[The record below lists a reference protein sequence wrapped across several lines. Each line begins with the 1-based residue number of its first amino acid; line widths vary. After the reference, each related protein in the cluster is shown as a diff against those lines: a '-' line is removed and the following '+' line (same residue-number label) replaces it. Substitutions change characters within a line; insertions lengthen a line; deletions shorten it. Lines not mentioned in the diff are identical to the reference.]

1 MGSSRSKMPETK
13 VPMTLRDAFLEDPFF
28 RTGTSKNL
36 KVADQ
41 KEERRSGRMPWL
53 MPRKW
58 MIPQLWGEDIF
69 SSSRDSHLLGLQE
82 DDTKMEISLDTT
94 GYKPDELKVQV
105 RDGELSVEGKH
116 EEKSEAG
123 HVMVSRQFSKRYGL
137 PQGAKREAVMSNLSQ
152 DGVMVITVP
161 KEKKIEEVKTPENI
175 PVEHVKNVGEMNKKM
190 EQKVE
195 ERRRSREEE
204 QRSEMADLTSQ
215 RSSSR
220 ATNSSRGSSQ
230 AGDGERSLFRD
241 EMLVPMTLR
250 DPFLEDPFFK
260 NTLSTIESSRD
271 DFFKKAR
278 EGFEESLKQMESMMS
293 GLSTDWTNPSS
304 NRHFNTVTD
313 HGDNCV
319 IRHNE
324 DETKME
330 VQLDTVG
337 YKPDELKVEVEGG
350 VVRVEG
356 RHQEKSESGQV
367 MVSRQ
372 FARQYALPQGAKP
385 EEVVSSLSK
394 DGVLAIQVP
403 KHAPQKIASSR
414 AVPIALKCTTPSSK
428 HNI

>member
-1 MGSSRSKMPETK
+1 MPETK

-28 RTGTSKNL
+28 GTGTLKNM
-36 KVADQ
+36 KVAEQ

-58 MIPQLWGEDIF
+58 MIPQLWDEEIF
-69 SSSRDSHLLGLQE
+69 SNSRDSHLLGLQE
-82 DDTKMEISLDTT
+82 DETKMEISLDTS

-105 RDGELSVEGKH
+105 RDGELCVEGKH
-116 EEKSEAG
+116 EERSEAG
-123 HVMVSRQFSKRYGL
+123 QVMVSRQFSKRYGL
-137 PQGAKREAVMSNLSQ
+137 PQGAKKEAVVSNLSQ

-161 KEKKIEEVKTPENI
+161 KEKKIEEVKLPENI

-204 QRSEMADLTSQ
+204 QISEMADLPSQ
-215 RSSSR
+215 RNNSR
-220 ATNSSRGSSQ
+220 SVNRSRGSSQ
-230 AGDGERSLFRD
+230 GRNGERNLFRD

-304 NRHFNTVTD
+304 NRHFNSVMD

-319 IRHNE
+319 IRHDE

-414 AVPIALKCTTPSSK
+414 AVPIALK
-428 HNI
+428 

>member
-1 MGSSRSKMPETK
+1 
-13 VPMTLRDAFLEDPFF
+13 MTLRDAFLEDPFF
-28 RTGTSKNL
+28 RMDTSKNM
-36 KVADQ
+36 KVAEQ

-58 MIPQLWGEDIF
+58 MIPQLWDEEIF
-69 SSSRDSHLLGLQE
+69 SNSRDSHLLGLQE
-82 DDTKMEISLDTT
+82 DETKMEISLDTT

-105 RDGELSVEGKH
+105 RDGELCVEGKH
-116 EEKSEAG
+116 EERSEAG
-123 HVMVSRQFSKRYGL
+123 QVMVSRQFSKRYGL
-137 PQGAKREAVMSNLSQ
+137 PQGAKRLEVMSNLSQ

-161 KEKKIEEVKTPENI
+161 KEKKIEEVKTTEKI
-175 PVEHVKNVGEMNKKM
+175 PVEHVKNVGEMNMKM
-190 EQKVE
+190 EEKVE

-204 QRSEMADLTSQ
+204 RQGEMADMTSQ

-220 ATNSSRGSSQ
+220 PTNSSRGSSQ
-230 AGDGERSLFRD
+230 ARDGERGIFRD

-260 NTLSTIESSRD
+260 GTLSNIESSRD

-278 EGFEESLKQMESMMS
+278 EGFEESLKQMETMMS
-293 GLSTDWTNPSS
+293 GISSNWTNPSS
-304 NRHFNTVTD
+304 FDSHFNSVMNNS
-313 HGDNCV
+313 DNCV
-319 IRHNE
+319 IRHME
-324 DETKME
+324 DDTKME

-337 YKPDELKVEVEGG
+337 YKPDELKVEVENG

-403 KHAPQKIASSR
+403 KQAPKKVSATR
-414 AVPIALKCTTPSSK
+414 AVPIDLK
-428 HNI
+428 

>member
-1 MGSSRSKMPETK
+1 MGSSRGKMPETK

-28 RTGTSKNL
+28 RMDTSKNM
-36 KVADQ
+36 KVAEQ

-58 MIPQLWGEDIF
+58 MIPQLWDEEIF
-69 SSSRDSHLLGLQE
+69 SNSRDSHFLGLQE
-82 DDTKMEISLDTT
+82 DETKMEISLDTT

-105 RDGELSVEGKH
+105 REGELCVEGKH
-116 EEKSEAG
+116 EERSEAG
-123 HVMVSRQFSKRYGL
+123 QVMVSRQFSKRYGL
-137 PQGAKREAVMSNLSQ
+137 PQGAKRLEVMSNLSQ

-161 KEKKIEEVKTPENI
+161 KEKKIEEVKTTEKI
-175 PVEHVKNVGEMNKKM
+175 PVEHVKNVGEMNMKM
-190 EQKVE
+190 EEK
-195 ERRRSREEE
+195 
-204 QRSEMADLTSQ
+204 ADMTSQ

-230 AGDGERSLFRD
+230 ARDGERGIIRD

-250 DPFLEDPFFK
+250 EPFLEDPFFK
-260 NTLSTIESSRD
+260 GTLSNIESSRD

-278 EGFEESLKQMESMMS
+278 EGFEESLKQMETMMS
-293 GLSTDWTNPSS
+293 GISSNWTNPSS
-304 NRHFNTVTD
+304 FDSHFNSVMNNS
-313 HGDNCV
+313 DNCV
-319 IRHNE
+319 IRQME
-324 DETKME
+324 DDTKME

-337 YKPDELKVEVEGG
+337 YKPDELKVEVENG

-394 DGVLAIQVP
+394 DGVLAIHVP
-403 KHAPQKIASSR
+403 KQAPKKLSATR
-414 AVPIALKCTTPSSK
+414 AVPIDLK
-428 HNI
+428 

>member
-1 MGSSRSKMPETK
+1 MGSSRGKMPETK

-36 KVADQ
+36 KVAEQ

-58 MIPQLWGEDIF
+58 MIPQLWDEEIF
-69 SSSRDSHLLGLQE
+69 SNSRDSHLLGLQE
-82 DDTKMEISLDTT
+82 DETKMEISLDTT
-94 GYKPDELKVQV
+94 GYKPDELKVQA
-105 RDGELSVEGKH
+105 RDGELCVEGKH
-116 EEKSEAG
+116 EERSEAG
-123 HVMVSRQFSKRYGL
+123 QVMVSRQFSKRYGL
-137 PQGAKREAVMSNLSQ
+137 PQGAKRLEVMSNLSQ

-161 KEKKIEEVKTPENI
+161 KEKKIEEVKTTEKI
-175 PVEHVKNVGEMNKKM
+175 PVEHVKNVGEMNMKM
-190 EQKVE
+190 EEKVE

-204 QRSEMADLTSQ
+204 MADMTSQ

-230 AGDGERSLFRD
+230 ARDGERSIIRD

-250 DPFLEDPFFK
+250 EPFLEDPFFK
-260 NTLSTIESSRD
+260 GTLSNIESSRD

-278 EGFEESLKQMESMMS
+278 EGFEESLKQMETMMS
-293 GLSTDWTNPSS
+293 GISSNWTNPSS
-304 NRHFNTVTD
+304 FDSHFNSVMNNS
-313 HGDNCV
+313 DNCV
-319 IRHNE
+319 IRHME
-324 DETKME
+324 DDTKME
-330 VQLDTVG
+330 V
-337 YKPDELKVEVEGG
+337 EHG

-356 RHQEKSESGQV
+356 RHHEKSESGQV

-394 DGVLAIQVP
+394 DGVLAIHVP
-403 KHAPQKIASSR
+403 KQAPKKLSATR
-414 AVPIALKCTTPSSK
+414 AVPIDLK
-428 HNI
+428 

>member
-1 MGSSRSKMPETK
+1 MGAVDEMPETK

-28 RTGTSKNL
+28 RSGSSSENKMVTEQRE
-36 KVADQ
+36 D
-41 KEERRSGRMPWL
+41 RRSGRMPWL

-58 MIPQLWGEDIF
+58 MIPQLWDEDIF

-105 RDGELSVEGKH
+105 RDGELSIEGKH

-123 HVMVSRQFSKRYGL
+123 HVMVSRQFSRRYGL
-137 PQGAKREAVMSNLSQ
+137 PQGAKKEAVMSNLSQ

-161 KEKKIEEVKTPENI
+161 KEKKIQEVKAGDKI
-175 PVEHVKNVGEMNKKM
+175 HVEHVKDAGEMNR
-190 EQKVE
+190 KVE
-195 ERRRSREEE
+195 GRKRSREE
-204 QRSEMADLTSQ
+204 QRSEVVDSLQRRRATSRASSRS
-215 RSSSR
+215 RSSNSR
-220 ATNSSRGSSQ
+220 ESSLPRESM
-230 AGDGERSLFRD
+230 FRD

-250 DPFLEDPFFK
+250 DPFMEDPFFK

-278 EGFEESLKQMESMMS
+278 ESFEESMKQMESMMS

-356 RHQEKSESGQV
+356 RHQEKSESGQ
-367 MVSRQ
+367 
-372 FARQYALPQGAKP
+372 
-385 EEVVSSLSK
+385 EVVSSLSK

-414 AVPIALKCTTPSSK
+414 AVPIA
-428 HNI
+428 

>member
-1 MGSSRSKMPETK
+1 
-13 VPMTLRDAFLEDPFF
+13 
-28 RTGTSKNL
+28 
-36 KVADQ
+36 
-41 KEERRSGRMPWL
+41 MPWL

-58 MIPQLWGEDIF
+58 MIPQLWDEDIF

-82 DDTKMEISLDTT
+82 DDIKMEISLDTT
-94 GYKPDELKVQV
+94 GYKPDEQK
-105 RDGELSVEGKH
+105 G
-116 EEKSEAG
+116 EAG

-161 KEKKIEEVKTPENI
+161 KEKKIEEVKAPENI

-204 QRSEMADLTSQ
+204 QRSETADLTSQ

-230 AGDGERSLFRD
+230 AREGERSLFRD

-250 DPFLEDPFFK
+250 DPFMEDPFFK
-260 NTLSTIESSRD
+260 GTLSTIESSRE

-278 EGFEESLKQMESMMS
+278 EGFEDSLKQMESMMS
-293 GLSTDWTNPSS
+293 GLSSDWTNSS
-304 NRHFNTVTD
+304 FADRNFNSVMD

-319 IRHNE
+319 IRHHE

-372 FARQYALPQGAKP
+372 FARQYPLPQGAKP
-385 EEVVSSLSK
+385 
-394 DGVLAIQVP
+394 G
-403 KHAPQKIASSR
+403 
-414 AVPIALKCTTPSSK
+414 
-428 HNI
+428 

>member
-1 MGSSRSKMPETK
+1 MGSSRGKMPETK

-28 RTGTSKNL
+28 RMDTSKNM
-36 KVADQ
+36 KVAEQ

-58 MIPQLWGEDIF
+58 MIPQLWDEEIF
-69 SSSRDSHLLGLQE
+69 SNSRDSHLLGLQE
-82 DDTKMEISLDTT
+82 DETKMEISLDTT

-105 RDGELSVEGKH
+105 REGELCVEGKH
-116 EEKSEAG
+116 EERSEAG
-123 HVMVSRQFSKRYGL
+123 QVMVSRQFSKRYGL
-137 PQGAKREAVMSNLSQ
+137 PQGAKRLEVMSNLSQ
-152 DGVMVITVP
+152 DGVIVITVP
-161 KEKKIEEVKTPENI
+161 KEKKIEEVKTTEKI
-175 PVEHVKNVGEMNKKM
+175 PVEHVKSVGEMNMRM
-190 EQKVE
+190 EEKVE

-204 QRSEMADLTSQ
+204 RQGEMADMTSQ
-215 RSSSR
+215 RSNSR

-230 AGDGERSLFRD
+230 AKDGERGIFRD

-260 NTLSTIESSRD
+260 GTLSSSESSRD

-278 EGFEESLKQMESMMS
+278 EGFEESLKQMETMMS
-293 GLSTDWTNPSS
+293 GISSNWTNPSS
-304 NRHFNTVTD
+304 FDSHFNSVMNNS
-313 HGDNCV
+313 DNCV
-319 IRHNE
+319 IRQME
-324 DETKME
+324 DDTKME
-330 VQLDTVG
+330 VQ
-337 YKPDELKVEVEGG
+337 VENG

-394 DGVLAIQVP
+394 DGVLAIHVP
-403 KHAPQKIASSR
+403 KQAPKKLSATR
-414 AVPIALKCTTPSSK
+414 AVPIDLK
-428 HNI
+428 

>member
-1 MGSSRSKMPETK
+1 MPETK

-28 RTGTSKNL
+28 RSGSSSENKMVTQQREDK
-36 KVADQ
+36 
-41 KEERRSGRMPWL
+41 RSGRLPWL

-58 MIPQLWGEDIF
+58 MIPQLWDEEIF

-123 HVMVSRQFSKRYGL
+123 QVMVSRQFSKRYGL

-161 KEKKIEEVKTPENI
+161 KEKKIEEVKTTEKI

-204 QRSEMADLTSQ
+204 QISEVADLPSQ
-215 RSSSR
+215 RNNSR
-220 ATNSSRGSSQ
+220 SVNRSRGTPQ
-230 AGDGERSLFRD
+230 GRNGERNLFRD

-271 DFFKKAR
+271 TF
-278 EGFEESLKQMESMMS
+278 
-293 GLSTDWTNPSS
+293 
-304 NRHFNTVTD
+304 
-313 HGDNCV
+313 
-319 IRHNE
+319 
-324 DETKME
+324 
-330 VQLDTVG
+330 
-337 YKPDELKVEVEGG
+337 
-350 VVRVEG
+350 
-356 RHQEKSESGQV
+356 
-367 MVSRQ
+367 SRK
-372 FARQYALPQGAKP
+372 R
-385 EEVVSSLSK
+385 
-394 DGVLAIQVP
+394 
-403 KHAPQKIASSR
+403 
-414 AVPIALKCTTPSSK
+414 
-428 HNI
+428 

>member
-1 MGSSRSKMPETK
+1 M
-13 VPMTLRDAFLEDPFF
+13 PMTLRDAFLEDPFF
-28 RTGTSKNL
+28 RSGANENKMVTE
-36 KVADQ
+36 Q
-41 KEERRSGRMPWL
+41 REEERRSGRLSWL

-58 MIPQLWGEDIF
+58 MIPQLWDEGIF
-69 SSSRDSHLLGLQE
+69 SSSQDSHLLGLQE
-82 DDTKMEISLDTT
+82 DASKMELSLDTT

-105 RDGELSVEGKH
+105 RDGELNVEGKH
-116 EEKSEAG
+116 EERSQDG
-123 HVMVSRQFSKRYGL
+123 QVMVSRQFSKRYGL
-137 PQGAKREAVMSNLSQ
+137 PQGAKKEAVVSNLSQ

-161 KEKKIEEVKTPENI
+161 KEKKIEEVKLPENI

-204 QRSEMADLTSQ
+204 QISEMADLPSQ
-215 RSSSR
+215 RNNSR
-220 ATNSSRGSSQ
+220 SVNRSRGSSQ
-230 AGDGERSLFRD
+230 GRNGERNLFRD

-304 NRHFNTVTD
+304 NRHFNSVMD

-414 AVPIALKCTTPSSK
+414 AVPIALK
-428 HNI
+428 

>member
-1 MGSSRSKMPETK
+1 
-13 VPMTLRDAFLEDPFF
+13 MTLRDAFLEDPFF

-36 KVADQ
+36 KVAEQ

-58 MIPQLWGEDIF
+58 MIPQLWDEEIF
-69 SSSRDSHLLGLQE
+69 SNSRDSHLLGLQE
-82 DDTKMEISLDTT
+82 DETKMEISLDTT

-105 RDGELSVEGKH
+105 RDGELCVEGKH
-116 EEKSEAG
+116 EERSEAG
-123 HVMVSRQFSKRYGL
+123 QVMVSRQFSKRYGL
-137 PQGAKREAVMSNLSQ
+137 PQGAKRLEVMSNLSQ

-161 KEKKIEEVKTPENI
+161 KEKKIEEVKTTEKI
-175 PVEHVKNVGEMNKKM
+175 PVEHVKNVGEMNMKM
-190 EQKVE
+190 EEKVE

-204 QRSEMADLTSQ
+204 RQGEMADMTSQ
-215 RSSSR
+215 RSSSG

-230 AGDGERSLFRD
+230 ARDGERGIFRD

-260 NTLSTIESSRD
+260 GTLSNIESSRD

-278 EGFEESLKQMESMMS
+278 EGFEESLKQMETMMS
-293 GLSTDWTNPSS
+293 GISSNWTNPSS
-304 NRHFNTVTD
+304 FDSHFNSVMNNS
-313 HGDNCV
+313 DNCV
-319 IRHNE
+319 IRHME
-324 DETKME
+324 DDTKME

-337 YKPDELKVEVEGG
+337 YKPDELKVEVENG

-385 EEVVSSLSK
+385 EEVVSSLSN
-394 DGVLAIQVP
+394 DGVLAIHVP
-403 KHAPQKIASSR
+403 KRAPKELSATR
-414 AVPIALKCTTPSSK
+414 AVPIDLK
-428 HNI
+428 

>member
-1 MGSSRSKMPETK
+1 M
-13 VPMTLRDAFLEDPFF
+13 PMTLRDAFLEDPFF
-28 RTGTSKNL
+28 RSGANENKMVTE
-36 KVADQ
+36 Q
-41 KEERRSGRMPWL
+41 REEERRSGRLPWL

-58 MIPQLWGEDIF
+58 MIPQLWDEDIF
-69 SSSRDSHLLGLQE
+69 SSSQDSHLLGLQE
-82 DDTKMEISLDTT
+82 DASKMELSLDTT

-105 RDGELSVEGKH
+105 KDGELNVEGKH
-116 EEKSEAG
+116 EERSQDG
-123 HVMVSRQFSKRYGL
+123 QVMVSRQFSKRYGL
-137 PQGAKREAVMSNLSQ
+137 PQGAKKEAVVSNLSQ

-161 KEKKIEEVKTPENI
+161 KEKKIEEVKLPENI

-195 ERRRSREEE
+195 ERRRRREEE
-204 QRSEMADLTSQ
+204 QISEMADLPSHASQ
-215 RSSSR
+215 RNNSR
-220 ATNSSRGSSQ
+220 SVNRSRGSSQ
-230 AGDGERSLFRD
+230 GRNGERNLFRD

-304 NRHFNTVTD
+304 NRHFNSVMD

-319 IRHNE
+319 IRHDE

-414 AVPIALKCTTPSSK
+414 AVPIALK
-428 HNI
+428 

>member
-1 MGSSRSKMPETK
+1 
-13 VPMTLRDAFLEDPFF
+13 MTLRDAFLDDPFF
-28 RTGTSKNL
+28 RSGANENKMVTE
-36 KVADQ
+36 Q
-41 KEERRSGRMPWL
+41 REEERRSGRLPWL

-58 MIPQLWGEDIF
+58 MIPQLWDEDIF
-69 SSSRDSHLLGLQE
+69 SGSRDSHLLGLQE

-123 HVMVSRQFSKRYGL
+123 QVMVSRQFSKRYGL

-161 KEKKIEEVKTPENI
+161 KEKKIEE
-175 PVEHVKNVGEMNKKM
+175 
-190 EQKVE
+190 
-195 ERRRSREEE
+195 RRRSREEE

-230 AGDGERSLFRD
+230 AREGEKSLFRD

-250 DPFLEDPFFK
+250 DPFMEDPFFK
-260 NTLSTIESSRD
+260 STLSTLESSRD

-278 EGFEESLKQMESMMS
+278 EGFEDSLKQMESMMS
-293 GLSTDWTNPSS
+293 GLSSDWTDPSS
-304 NRHFNTVTD
+304 NRHFNSVMD

-319 IRHNE
+319 IRHDE

-356 RHQEKSESGQV
+356 RHQEKSESGLV

-394 DGVLAIQVP
+394 DGVLAIHVP
-403 KHAPQKIASSR
+403 KQAPKKLSATR
-414 AVPIALKCTTPSSK
+414 AVPIDLK
-428 HNI
+428 

>member
-1 MGSSRSKMPETK
+1 MGSRRREMPETK

-28 RTGTSKNL
+28 RSGANENKMVTE
-36 KVADQ
+36 Q
-41 KEERRSGRMPWL
+41 REEERRSGRLPWL

-58 MIPQLWGEDIF
+58 MIPQLWDEDIF
-69 SSSRDSHLLGLQE
+69 SSSQDSHLLGLQE
-82 DDTKMEISLDTT
+82 DASKMELSLDTT

-105 RDGELSVEGKH
+105 RDGELNVEGKH
-116 EEKSEAG
+116 EERSQDG
-123 HVMVSRQFSKRYGL
+123 QVMVSRQFSKRYGL
-137 PQGAKREAVMSNLSQ
+137 PRGAKKEAVVSNLSQ

-161 KEKKIEEVKTPENI
+161 KEKKIEEVKLPENI

-204 QRSEMADLTSQ
+204 QISEMADLPSHASQ
-215 RSSSR
+215 RNNSR
-220 ATNSSRGSSQ
+220 SVNRSRGSSQ
-230 AGDGERSLFRD
+230 GRNGERNLFRD

-304 NRHFNTVTD
+304 NRHFNSVMD

-350 VVRVEG
+350 GSPPGEERERAGDGEQAVCSAVCPAPGRQAGGGGVEPKQ
-356 RHQEKSESGQV
+356 R
-367 MVSRQ
+367 R
-372 FARQYALPQGAKP
+372 
-385 EEVVSSLSK
+385 SSSHSSSQTCSTK
-394 DGVLAIQVP
+394 DCI
-403 KHAPQKIASSR
+403 
-414 AVPIALKCTTPSSK
+414 
-428 HNI
+428 

>member
-1 MGSSRSKMPETK
+1 MPETK
-13 VPMTLRDAFLEDPFF
+13 VPMTLREAFLEDPFF
-28 RTGTSKNL
+28 RSGSSDNKMVTEQRE
-36 KVADQ
+36 D
-41 KEERRSGRMPWL
+41 RRSGRQPWL

-58 MIPQLWGEDIF
+58 MIPQLWDEDIF

-161 KEKKIEEVKTPENI
+161 KEKKIEEVKAPENI

-190 EQKVE
+190 EQKVA

-230 AGDGERSLFRD
+230 AREGERSLFRD

-250 DPFLEDPFFK
+250 DPFMEDPFFK
-260 NTLSTIESSRD
+260 STLSTIESSRD

-278 EGFEESLKQMESMMS
+278 EGFEDSLKRMETMMS
-293 GLSTDWTNPSS
+293 GLSSDWTKSS
-304 NRHFNTVTD
+304 SGDFNFNSVMD
-313 HGDNCV
+313 HRDNCV
-319 IRHNE
+319 IRHHE
-324 DETKME
+324 DDAKME

-403 KHAPQKIASSR
+403 KYPPQKLSSSR
-414 AVPIALKCTTPSSK
+414 AVPIALK
-428 HNI
+428 

>member
-1 MGSSRSKMPETK
+1 MGSSRGKMPETK

-28 RTGTSKNL
+28 RMDTSKNM
-36 KVADQ
+36 KVAEQ

-58 MIPQLWGEDIF
+58 MIPQLWDEEIF
-69 SSSRDSHLLGLQE
+69 SNSRDSHLLGLQE
-82 DDTKMEISLDTT
+82 DETKMEISLDTT

-105 RDGELSVEGKH
+105 REGELCVEGKH
-116 EEKSEAG
+116 EERSEAG
-123 HVMVSRQFSKRYGL
+123 QVMVSRQFSKRYGL
-137 PQGAKREAVMSNLSQ
+137 PQGAKRLEVMSNLSQ

-161 KEKKIEEVKTPENI
+161 KEKKIEEVKTTEKI

-190 EQKVE
+190 EEKVE

-204 QRSEMADLTSQ
+204 RQGEMADMTSQ

-220 ATNSSRGSSQ
+220 PTNSSRGSSQ
-230 AGDGERSLFRD
+230 ARDGERGIFRD

-260 NTLSTIESSRD
+260 GTLSNIESSRD

-278 EGFEESLKQMESMMS
+278 EGFEESLKQMETMMS
-293 GLSTDWTNPSS
+293 GISSNWTNPSS
-304 NRHFNTVTD
+304 FDSNFNSVMNNS
-313 HGDNCV
+313 DNCV
-319 IRHNE
+319 IRHME
-324 DETKME
+324 DDTKME

-337 YKPDELKVEVEGG
+337 YKPDELKVEVENG

-356 RHQEKSESGQV
+356 RHKEKSESGQV

-372 FARQYALPQGAKP
+372 FARQYALPEGAKP
-385 EEVVSSLSK
+385 EEVVPSLSK
-394 DGVLAIQVP
+394 DGVLAIHVRKQAP
-403 KHAPQKIASSR
+403 KKLSATR
-414 AVPIALKCTTPSSK
+414 AVPIDLK
-428 HNI
+428 

>member
-1 MGSSRSKMPETK
+1 MG
-13 VPMTLRDAFLEDPFF
+13 FLEDPFF
-28 RTGTSKNL
+28 RSGSSGNKMVT
-36 KVADQ
+36 
-41 KEERRSGRMPWL
+41 EEREDRRSGRLPWL

-161 KEKKIEEVKTPENI
+161 KEKKIEDVKAPENI
-175 PVEHVKNVGEMNKKM
+175 PVEHVKNVGEMNK
-190 EQKVE
+190 KVE

-230 AGDGERSLFRD
+230 AREGERNLFRD

-250 DPFLEDPFFK
+250 DPFMEDPFFK
-260 NTLSTIESSRD
+260 STLSTIESSRD
-271 DFFKKAR
+271 NFFKKAR
-278 EGFEESLKQMESMMS
+278 EGFE
-293 GLSTDWTNPSS
+293 D
-304 NRHFNTVTD
+304 
-313 HGDNCV
+313 
-319 IRHNE
+319 
-324 DETKME
+324 
-330 VQLDTVG
+330 
-337 YKPDELKVEVEGG
+337 
-350 VVRVEG
+350 
-356 RHQEKSESGQV
+356 
-367 MVSRQ
+367 
-372 FARQYALPQGAKP
+372 
-385 EEVVSSLSK
+385 SLSK

-403 KHAPQKIASSR
+403 KHPPQKLSSSR
-414 AVPIALKCTTPSSK
+414 AVPIALK
-428 HNI
+428 